1 MFLSHGRLIGGYI
14 KSGIW
19 LSAFSKSS
27 NGFAE
32 LPPSMTSLTL
42 LFSPL
47 ITWLPSLFCCFST
60 PSLIFQTDPGL
71 YCIFALCSAW
81 RKTLGGV
88 TLAAHFWCWP
98 CRLTILYLL
107 LIVLPTQTALY
118 CYFYMYGRFADS
130 KAAGGGPDGGFVLND
145 VQRQL
150 LGALF
155 HVPLHKNNTPR
166 CGLSQVDVYA
176 PGLCNMRAVLILG
189 RLHE

>member
-166 CGLSQVDVYA
+166 CGLSQEDV
-176 PGLCNMRAVLILG
+176 
-189 RLHE
+189 